1 MSPERFDH
9 LLELVKPIIE
19 KKDTNLRKSIPAAER
34 LAITLRF
41 LGTGDSQQSLSF
53 SYRLGKT
60 AVSKIISETCKAVY
74 TLLKDPYLTPPGS
87 KEEWLEISK
96 KFRRSLEY
104 ATCYW
109 VH

>member
-34 LAITLRF
+34 LAITLCF
-41 LGTGDSQQSLSF
+41 LATGDSQQSLSF
-53 SYRLGKT
+53 SYRLGKAT
-60 AVSKIISETCKAVY
+60 VSKIISETCKAIY
-74 TLLKDPYLTPPGS
+74 TVLKDPYLTPPGS

-96 KFRRSLEY
+96 
-104 ATCYW
+104 
-109 VH
+109 